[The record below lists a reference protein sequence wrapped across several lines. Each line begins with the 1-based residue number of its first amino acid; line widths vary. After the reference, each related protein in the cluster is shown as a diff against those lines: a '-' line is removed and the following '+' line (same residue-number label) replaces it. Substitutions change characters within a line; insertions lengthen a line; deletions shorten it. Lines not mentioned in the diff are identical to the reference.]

1 MVGVDCLSTPGVALP
16 VVIIPVHNAPDEL
29 DRCLT
34 SVHRTVP
41 AGAEVIVIDDAST
54 DNALVDV
61 LNHWKHRAGPSWHF
75 HHQETNLGFVGTV
88 NRGMELTRHDVV
100 LLNSDTETTPGWL
113 EGLQRCLASDAE
125 IATATPWTN
134 NGEIASFPRFCEAN
148 PLPSS
153 AEAVARVIAST
164 GIAGYPDLP
173 TAVGFCMA
181 ISRQALDSLGTFDAE
196 TFGRGYG
203 EENDFSMRAHNAG
216 LRNVLCDDVYVAH
229 QGGRSFGPL
238 GLKPDDSSMQRLLS
252 LHPGY
257 KYLVEEFINSD
268 PLALRREGLIRA
280 LNEVGVLEIS

>member
-1 MVGVDCLSTPGVALP
+1 MGSSPLGPPGAELP
-16 VVIIPVHNAPDEL
+16 AVIIPVHNAPDEL
-29 DRCLT
+29 DRCLA
-34 SVHRTVP
+34 SVQRTVP

-61 LNHWKHRAGPSWHF
+61 LNHWKHRTGPSWHF
-75 HHQETNLGFVGTV
+75 HYQETNLGFVGTV

-113 EGLQRCLASDAE
+113 KGLQRCLASDVS

-134 NGEIASFPRFCEAN
+134 NGEIASIPRFCVAN
-148 PLPSS
+148 SLPPSP
-153 AEAVARVIAST
+153 EAVARVIAAT
-164 GIAGYPDLP
+164 GISGYPDLP

-181 ISRQALDSLGTFDAE
+181 VSRQALDSLGPFDEE

-203 EENDFSMRAHNAG
+203 EENDFSMRARNAG

-229 QGGRSFGPL
+229 TGGRSFGPL
-238 GLKPDDSSMQRLLS
+238 GLKPDESSMQRLLS

-257 KYLVEEFINSD
+257 LQQVESFIKSD
-268 PLALRREGLIRA
+268 PLAKRREELIRA
-280 LNEVGVLEIS
+280 LNDAGVL